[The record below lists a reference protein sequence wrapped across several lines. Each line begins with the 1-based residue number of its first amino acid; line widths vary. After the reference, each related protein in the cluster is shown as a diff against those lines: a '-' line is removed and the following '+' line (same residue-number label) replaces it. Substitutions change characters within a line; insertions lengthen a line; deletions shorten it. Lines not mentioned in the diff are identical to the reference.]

1 MSTVKSAGSSS
12 TVSPPWG
19 RGDAAFPASRAGPPP
34 QALSDSTPSDAR
46 ARVLPMA
53 GSAQAFTSAARVGL
67 AADDGEVLVE
77 LDVGLAPVGLGHL
90 DLVVALLVV
99 DLGPG
104 DPAAPGRGEGGVAGL
119 LQRVAADR
127 DVRTFLGAG
136 IRVAVGRG
144 DAGATA
150 HDGRGTDCDG
160 ELPAVLHGDP
170 PRDGNDVSAT
180 RVARRPDGTLTRSA
194 TCQDRRRS

>member
-12 TVSPPWG
+12 TASPPCG

-77 LDVGLAPVGLGHL
+77 LHVDLAAVGLGHL

-104 DPAAPGRGEGGVAGL
+104 DPAAPGLGERRGAGL
-119 LQRVAADR
+119 LQCVAADG
-127 DVRTFLGAG
+127 DVRPFFGAG
-136 IRVAVGRG
+136 IRIAVRG
-144 DAGATA
+144 GDPRATG
-150 HDGRGTDCDG
+150 HDG
-160 ELPAVLHGDP
+160 
-170 PRDGNDVSAT
+170 
-180 RVARRPDGTLTRSA
+180 
-194 TCQDRRRS
+194 